1 MKNLFV
7 HIPSSFGQFF
17 IAASLISNGYS
28 IGFTTNRKREIFLS
42 NNASIIASKLAALS
56 SKWKVV
62 LSVCC
67 GYGWFCKPWDRRN
80 VIPGSEAPGTYDV
93 HILSNTFLTCFPD
106 LRWSDIAVQPLF
118 PFLVQN
124 DWHSIKIAIPAS
136 SAYRDLECI

>member
-1 MKNLFV
+1 MENLFV

-28 IGFTTNRKREIFLS
+28 IGLNTNRKREIFLS

-56 SKWKVV
+56 SKWTVL

-80 VIPGSEAPGTYDV
+80 VISGSEAPGRYDV
-93 HILSNTFLTCFPD
+93 IILSNNFLTCFPD
-106 LRWSDIAVQPLF
+106 LRWSGIAGQPLF
-118 PFLVQN
+118 PYLVQN
-124 DWHSIKIAIPAS
+124 DWHSLQKLGMYIIIFF
-136 SAYRDLECI
+136 